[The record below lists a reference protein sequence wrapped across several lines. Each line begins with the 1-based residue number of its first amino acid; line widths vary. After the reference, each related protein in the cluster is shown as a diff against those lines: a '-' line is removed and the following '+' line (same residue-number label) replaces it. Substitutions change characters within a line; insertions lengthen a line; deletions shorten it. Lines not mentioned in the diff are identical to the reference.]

1 MSGEKSWGGDDGG
14 GQEPEGQRSGKAGG
28 KRGEK
33 VLDREEGKD
42 GGSAECFIER
52 TGGQVRERKKA

>member
-33 VLDREEGKD
+33 
-42 GGSAECFIER
+42 FWIER
-52 TGGQVRERKKA
+52 KGKTAGALNAL